1 MVRLT
6 PEARDAVQVQ
16 QQQISFL
23 LNFWPYFTTSMLIL
37 GLGFVLW
44 GAISW
49 KRQQDR
55 ANDREVAEI
64 EKLQIENEKTYHE
77 VLTLARAHQASPEE
91 AEQARE
97 DKMAEALEPSGRDS
111 EAHDPTPPTA
121 SDQLEGQ
128 ISRTDETATPSARVN
143 PPETREDRAGTE
155 QRQPMPKPRKTPLTR
170 SEGLKEFGKEVVRAA
185 MKAFTR
191 SYGPGIDIV
200 PEVSLGGTIWDAVII
215 SEMNSLPNLA
225 LDVKVVGHVGNTR
238 NRLHDSIVGA
248 LKISQAA
255 PDELREV
262 FTPTI
267 FLIVD
272 DLNAEVNEDQNK
284 RRLSS
289 VVRIVERETEA
300 LSGLPVPMNIVV
312 ATFNSLMYAK
322 LHNIDWRTNSPR
334 VVVLD

>member
-64 EKLQIENEKTYHE
+64 AKLQIENEKTYHE

-97 DKMAEALEPSGRDS
+97 DKMTEALEPSGRDS
-111 EAHDPTPPTA
+111 EAQDPTPPTT

-128 ISRTDETATPSARVN
+128 ISRTEETTTPSARVN
-143 PPETREDRAGTE
+143 TPEIREDRAGTE
-155 QRQPMPKPRKTPLTR
+155 QWQPKPRQTPLTR

-215 SEMNSLPNLA
+215 SDMNSLPNLA

-238 NRLHDSIVGA
+238 NRLYDSIVGA

-262 FTPTI
+262 FTPTA

-300 LSGLPVPMNIVV
+300 LSGLLVPMNVVV
-312 ATFNSLMYAK
+312 ATFDSLASAK
-322 LHNIDWRTNSPR
+322 LHNIDWRTSSPR